1 MAVGFGFSYGIIT
14 AIIFLSTLMQ
24 NKIKRYHI
32 INKFNKKTWYL
43 G

>member
-1 MAVGFGFSYGIIT
+1 
-14 AIIFLSTLMQ
+14 MQ

-43 G
+43 GWYKEK